1 MPRPASHGAAVAPGH
16 EAGLRAVPFVER
28 IAPAH
33 DPFEREAE
41 RVADVIVRA
50 GASGARGWASAAGD
64 PPLQPGATT
73 GVAGDQPAIRRAPR
87 AERLPEAAGAREEA
101 VAPAA
106 PLIVDD
112 EAEATAA
119 QMRKR
124 DLLATLRSEA
134 CAAVDGALAGTG
146 RDSDGCPWIDHWF
159 GYYEGRS
166 AAHVER
172 SLRRYAPEVRAAAAA
187 SDYVPAVTARIRRS
201 AATFAATG
209 EVAGVPDEAM
219 SAPAVLGMVG
229 GMFFKA
235 RPGGARGGR
244 LDSIRAQLG
253 SGDALP
259 GVVRSRMEPAFGAS
273 FAGVRLHADA
283 TAAQLSDRL
292 NARAF
297 TIGRHVAF
305 GRGEFQPGTPG
316 GDALIAHELAHVVQ
330 QGGAAVAGRALAD
343 GTDDRASER
352 DADGAATRAVTALWS
367 PGLAPARGAGL
378 QARPALRS
386 GLRLQRCGSSQKGM
400 KTDAG
405 GKQGKLSVREQRTS
419 AIAEAG
425 ASLREVNT
433 WATGQVKHQGV
444 PEITGVVG
452 LPAEHAK
459 NVRVAIERLAQAKAL
474 FGGAQLEKL
483 PPKLDEIKNHAREAN
498 KYSGSPAA
506 EHVLTAKH
514 ELIQAVNAA
523 EEAAAIVGTL
533 GKMFDIDKIATD
545 VDAIVTALNG
555 VQAGTHAIGDVIDA
569 VDKKVKAVKKALQE
583 LRERFAATP
592 AAIERIVFVLQSF
605 LALNAPEMA
614 EAPGADDVTRF
625 LSVAGGNLGTDFS
638 QVFGDGKETTG
649 FDVFVTYAAVL
660 AKQLKVRRQME
671 AAGVTPASP
680 IPSQQNA
687 EDLFTALKTKPN
699 SAVTKA
705 YMDYAQA
712 YFFHRVID
720 KFQDLQVT
728 SVAEFYTRK
737 LSIMGMRPLVCTGYA
752 LLGSHLLRLAGATL
766 QTFMV
771 RIKATDAHIR
781 ANNIDS
787 GHAVARMTRN
797 GKTFFV
803 SNDAIADTE
812 DDAIG
817 DHAVAWRTP
826 GAPNFDGFDKNINT
840 AADKSNARLDARRR
854 ALRNAPAPTGAGGKR
869 P

>member
-16 EAGLRAVPFVER
+16 DAGLRAGPLLER

-33 DPFEREAE
+33 DSFEREAE
-41 RVADVIVRA
+41 RVADAVVRA
-50 GASGARGWASAAGD
+50 GVAGARGWASAAAAD
-64 PPLQPGATT
+64 PPLQPGATS
-73 GVAGDQPAIRRAPR
+73 GVARDQPAIRRAPR
-87 AERLPEAAGAREEA
+87 ADGPPEAAGAREAA
-101 VAPAA
+101 VAPAM
-106 PLIVDD
+106 PLVVDD
-112 EAEATAA
+112 DAEATPA

-124 DLLATLRSEA
+124 DLLATLRAEA
-134 CAAVDGALAGTG
+134 CAAVNGALAGTG

-209 EVAGVPDEAM
+209 EVAGVPDEAT
-219 SAPAVLGMVG
+219 SGAAVLGLFG

-259 GVVRSRMEPAFGAS
+259 GAVRSRMEPAFGAS

-283 TAAQLSDRL
+283 TAAHLSDRL

-330 QGGAAVAGRALAD
+330 QGGAASGGHAIDAGAV
-343 GTDDRASER
+343 DRASEQ

-386 GLRLQRCGSSQKGM
+386 GLRLQRCGSSQKAVKG
-400 KTDAG
+400 DG
-405 GKQGKLSVREQRTS
+405 GKQAKLTVREQRAS

-425 ASLREVNT
+425 TSLRKVNS
-433 WATGQVKHQGV
+433 WATDQIKHQQV
-444 PEITGVVG
+444 PEIKGVVG
-452 LPAEHAK
+452 LPAEHAGH
-459 NVRVAIERLAQAKAL
+459 VRMAIERLAQAKAL
-474 FGGAQLEKL
+474 FGGAELAKL
-483 PPKLDEIKNHAREAN
+483 PPKLEEIKSHAHEAN

-523 EEAAAIVGTL
+523 GDAAAVVGTL
-533 GKMFDIDKIATD
+533 GKMFDIDTIAGD

-555 VQAGTHAIGDVIDA
+555 VQAGTQAIGDA
-569 VDKKVKAVKKALQE
+569 VDVVNKKVKAVKKAVHE
-583 LRERFAATP
+583 VRERFAATP
-592 AAIERIVFVLQSF
+592 AAIDRIVFVLQSF
-605 LALNAPEMA
+605 LALNAPQMA
-614 EAPGADDVTRF
+614 KAPDEAAVTRF
-625 LSVAGGNLGTDFS
+625 LSAAGGSLGTDFD
-638 QVFGDGKETTG
+638 QVFGEGKVTKG
-649 FDVFVTYAAVL
+649 FEVFVTYAAVL
-660 AKQLKVRRQME
+660 EQQLEVRKQMQE
-671 AAGVTPASP
+671 AGVTPESP
-680 IPSQQNA
+680 VPSLQNA
-687 EDLFTALKTKPN
+687 QDLFTALKTKPN
-699 SAVTKA
+699 PEVTQA

-712 YFFHRVID
+712 YFYHRVID
-720 KFQDLQVT
+720 TFRDLTVT
-728 SVAEFYTRK
+728 SVAEFYTRP
-737 LSIMGMRPLVCTGYA
+737 LSIMGTRPLVCTGYA

-766 QTFMV
+766 QTFTV
-771 RIKATDAHIR
+771 RIKATDADIESGK
-781 ANNIDS
+781 IDS
-787 GHAVARMTRN
+787 GHAIAKMTRK
-797 GKTFFV
+797 GGTFWV
-803 SNDAIADTE
+803 SNYLIAKSEKAAMD
-812 DDAIG
+812 
-817 DHAVAWRTP
+817 VAWRTP
-826 GAPNFDGFDKNINT
+826 DSPNFDGVDKDIN
-840 AADKSNARLDARRR
+840 AATDKSTARLDAHRQALRR
-854 ALRNAPAPTGAGGKR
+854 AAAKRAAGGKT